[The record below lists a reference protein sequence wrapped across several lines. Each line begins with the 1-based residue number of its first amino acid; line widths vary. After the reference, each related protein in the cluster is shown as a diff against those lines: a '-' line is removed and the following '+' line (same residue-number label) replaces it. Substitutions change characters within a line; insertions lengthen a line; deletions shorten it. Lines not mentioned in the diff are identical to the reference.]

1 MKKMYSIIVV
11 LLLLIQT
18 IPCLSKEPAVINLK
32 DIPQRKVRSYL
43 IINNI
48 SKIQDFSAIRPS
60 WKKGFINSDFN
71 IQEKNFYLDY
81 CLSSVWECYRHVNSI
96 DMWSGKSVR
105 FGVLLSKPSNSVVY
119 ADNPSSPE
127 IDTGQI
133 YFLNLR
139 LIKGLINIPVAFE
152 IINIDQVHQL
162 IEFSYIESN
171 KSKGKQTI
179 QFFESGNG
187 HTRIVHTSF
196 FKSGSRFRD
205 NLIYPVF
212 HKKFIRE
219 FHRNMLDLIGRK
231 ENQATI
237 FM

>member
-1 MKKMYSIIVV
+1 MVILLIV
-11 LLLLIQT
+11 IQT
-18 IPCLSKEPAVINLK
+18 IPCLSKDPAVINLK

-43 IINNI
+43 IVHNIN
-48 SKIQDFSAIRPS
+48 KINDFSAIHSS

-81 CLSSVWECYRHVNSI
+81 GLSSVWECYRHVNSI

-133 YFLNLR
+133 FFLNLK
-139 LIKGLINIPVAFE
+139 LIKGLINVPVAFE
-152 IINIDQVHQL
+152 IINIDQKQQL

-179 QFFESGNG
+179 QFFDYGDG
-187 HTRIVHTSF
+187 RTRIVHTSF
-196 FKSGSRFRD
+196 FKSGSCIRD
-205 NLIYPVF
+205 NLLYPVF

-219 FHRNMLDLIGRK
+219 FHRNMLELIGRK
-231 ENQATI
+231 ENKGLI
-237 FM
+237 LM